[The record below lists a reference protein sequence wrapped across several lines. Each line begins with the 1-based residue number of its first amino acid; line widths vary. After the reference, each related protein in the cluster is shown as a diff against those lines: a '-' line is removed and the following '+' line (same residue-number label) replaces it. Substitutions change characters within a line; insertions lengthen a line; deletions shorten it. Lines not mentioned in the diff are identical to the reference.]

1 MLLELEDLTVRVLTV
16 RDADLLVDATRA
28 ETGMAMWGARPV
40 GPYAPDDALSAL
52 RAWDP
57 ELGGQTS
64 FGILSA
70 GQLVGAVGL
79 MPDKPGSAELAY
91 WVRPE
96 SRGQGIA
103 TRSVLAVT
111 DWALA
116 GDLDR
121 VWLEINPS
129 NTASL
134 RVAERTGFTFEEHIP
149 DHCRAWITDDPTQD
163 SWHDCLIWAR
173 GAG

>member
-1 MLLELEDLTVRVLTV
+1 MLLELGDLTVRTLTP
-16 RDADLLVDATRA
+16 RDADLLVEATRA
-28 ETGMAMWGARPV
+28 ETAWSMWGARPV
-40 GPYAPDDALSAL
+40 GPYAPEDALRAL

-57 ELGGQTS
+57 DLGGQTS
-64 FGILSA
+64 FGILST
-70 GQLVGAVGL
+70 GRLVGAVGL

-103 TRSVLAVT
+103 ARALQAVT
-111 DWALA
+111 GWALA
-116 GDLDR
+116 GEANR
-121 VWLEINPS
+121 VWLEINPA

-134 RVAERTGFTFEEHIP
+134 RVAERAGFAFEEHIP
-149 DHCRAWITDDPTQD
+149 DHCRSWITDDPTRD

-173 GAG
+173 DAG